1 MKPDVE
7 KVIGINRKIRYA
19 QNLIIETDLT
29 KKIKG

>member
-1 MKPDVE
+1 MTPDVE
-7 KVIGINRKIRYA
+7 KVIGINTKIRYA